1 MLDPRLIRNEPELV
15 AEGLAAKQV
24 EMDME
29 ALTAM
34 EEKRRALIA
43 ETEEQK
49 RQLNVASESI
59 ALLKK
64 EGKDA
69 SEAISDTRRIS
80 DRVKELDAELGTLQA
95 AFDEALLALPNL
107 PDPKAPVGASPEEN
121 VVTETWGER
130 PEYDFEL
137 LDHVE
142 LCRNL
147 GLVNFEAATRMA
159 GTGFILYTGAGA
171 RLVRGLINFMLDHQ
185 TDVNGYREVWPP
197 TLVRSDSMVG
207 TGQLPKLADDMYRV
221 EDEDLYLIP
230 TAEVPVT
237 NIHRESILR
246 EEDLPISYAAYS
258 ACFRREAG
266 AHGSDTRGLIRVHQF
281 DKVELVRF
289 CEPEKSEEEHQLLLG
304 HARSVLELLG
314 LHYRVIELCT
324 GDLSFAARRCYDLEL
339 WSPATGRWLE
349 VSSCSNFGD
358 FQARRADIRYR
369 RTADNKVAF
378 VHTLNASGVA
388 VPRLF
393 IALLETCQ
401 TDEGSVVIPE
411 PLRPWMGGISLLG
424 PTGDGG

>member
-1 MLDPRLIRNEPELV
+1 MLDPRLIRNEPEVV

-24 EMDME
+24 EVDMA
-29 ALTAM
+29 ALTAL
-34 EEKRRALIA
+34 EERRRELIA
-43 ETEEQK
+43 EAEEEK

-69 SEAISDTRRIS
+69 SGAISDTRRIS
-80 DRVKELDAELGTLQA
+80 ERVKELDTELGSVQA
-95 AFDEALLALPNL
+95 EFDEALLALPNL
-107 PDPKAPVGASPEEN
+107 PDPQAPVGATPDEN
-121 VVTETWGER
+121 VVRETWGEK
-130 PEYDFEL
+130 PEYDFDL
-137 LDHVE
+137 LDHVD

-147 GLVNFEAATRMA
+147 GLVDFEAGTRLA

-185 TDVNGYREVWPP
+185 TMVNGYREVWPP
-197 TLVRSDSMVG
+197 TLVRTASMVG
-207 TGQLPKLADDMYRV
+207 TGQLPKLADDMYRI

-237 NIHRESILR
+237 NIHRESILP
-246 EEDLPISYAAYS
+246 EEDLPISYAAFS
-258 ACFRREAG
+258 ACFRKEAG
-266 AHGSDTRGLIRVHQF
+266 AHGADTRGLIRVHQF
-281 DKVELVRF
+281 DND
-289 CEPEKSEEEHQLLLG
+289 
-304 HARSVLELLG
+304 LLG
-314 LHYRVIELCT
+314 LHYRVLELCT

-339 WSPATGRWLE
+339 WSPAAGRWLE

-369 RTADNKVAF
+369 RAADRKVAH

-388 VPRLF
+388 VPRLL
-393 IALLETCQ
+393 IAILETFQ

-411 PLRPWMGGISLLG
+411 PLRPWMGDLSLIG
-424 PTGDGG
+424 PAGDVR